1 MFLLDIRLCVWC
13 PALSLAT
20 MRSRFRRL
28 STAAAAPALP
38 PQYLQ
43 QLNPQLW
50 DRATHQRNHVRVDA
64 ATGSKLVSQPRLPPP
79 DEAAFPAGYLDAVR
93 QPHAVVAT
101 PPPSQGVFRPPPLAL
116 WTGDSFSPP
125 TIRFEELMCEKGGGE
140 ARGGASAS
148 SAQASAC
155 EEARCE

>member
-1 MFLLDIRLCVWC
+1 MPL
-13 PALSLAT
+13 
-20 MRSRFRRL
+20 RFRRL
-28 STAAAAPALP
+28 STRAAAAAPALP

-43 QLNPQLW
+43 QLNPLLW